1 MKFEIIKNAL
11 ENALNLISEE
21 YQNLEDEFLQ
31 EDYQQV
37 IDELEMALKEFES

>member
-1 MKFEIIKNAL
+1 MKLEIIKNAL